1 MQHTQINLT
10 KTKTDF
16 LQKRTL
22 DLQKQTENMNVG
34 VASQKTR
41 RKLHRN
47 VFKRIK
53 ESKWGASCKSM
64 WIKQPLNAYSL
75 WRGQATALFSPAE
88 SKNNTKI
95 KVTQQKARGD
105 ECIWEE
111 ISLMNTE
118 NRSGFWEKNLK
129 DIIIRFKNGFLRY
142 L

>member
-1 MQHTQINLT
+1 
-10 KTKTDF
+10 
-16 LQKRTL
+16 
-22 DLQKQTENMNVG
+22 
-34 VASQKTR
+34 
-41 RKLHRN
+41 
-47 VFKRIK
+47 
-53 ESKWGASCKSM
+53 M
-64 WIKQPLNAYSL
+64 WIKQPLKAYSL
-75 WRGQATALFSPAE
+75 WRVQATALFSPAE

-129 DIIIRFKNGFLRY
+129 DIITRFKNGFLRY